1 MLNGQDDDAR
11 KMRDARR
18 NQDMQRQARSAT
30 DRAKREDNRKVSDVL
45 SDDEDHSQPSLM
57 GSAAELKTQSLVRTK
72 IYSPRWE
79 YWVSTCR
86 LAPW

>member
-1 MLNGQDDDAR
+1 MSLLSTWLLLGLTEQDDDAR

-45 SDDEDHSQPSLM
+45 SDDEDLSQSSLL
-57 GSAAELKTQSLVRTK
+57 GSVATLTT
-72 IYSPRWE
+72 
-79 YWVSTCR
+79 
-86 LAPW
+86 